1 MNETLDK
8 ARHTFLPL
16 LAALI
21 WGTAFV
27 AQETAAKHA
36 QAFTIN
42 TVRSLLSFLFL
53 LAVIGIYR
61 LATRKKRK
69 NEQPKTADEKKRE
82 RKLLLLG
89 GLLCGTALFVA
100 QSFQQLGFSQG
111 ADSGKGAFITALYMV
126 LVPLFGL
133 FFKQK
138 MPAKVWISLGIAMA
152 GFYLLCIKKDFT
164 LELCDLLIFISA
176 VCFAG
181 HILIIDRFTH
191 DVNGVKLS
199 CAQFA
204 VCTVLSGA
212 TMFIFE
218 TPSFGEITAAWL
230 PLVYLGVF
238 SSGIGYTLQI
248 VSQKGANPAVVSLL
262 LSLESVFGVITSAI
276 ILKKSLTVREY
287 IGCALIFAAVVLTQ
301 LPEFRRRKKNG

>member
-1 MNETLDK
+1 MNKTIDRI
-8 ARHTFLPL
+8 RHNFLPI

-27 AQETAAKHA
+27 AQETAAAHA

-53 LAVIGIYR
+53 LAVIGIYGV
-61 LATRKKRK
+61 ATRKKRK
-69 NEQPKTADEKKRE
+69 DAPQKTAAEKKKD
-82 RKLLLLG
+82 RKMLLLG

-100 QSFQQLGFSQG
+100 QSFQQLGFSEG
-111 ADSGKGAFITALYMV
+111 ADSGKAAFITALYMV
-126 LVPLFGL
+126 LVPIFGL
-133 FFKQK
+133 FFKKK
-138 MPAKVWISLGIAMA
+138 MPVKVWISLAVA
-152 GFYLLCIKKDFT
+152 VVGFYLLCIKKDFT
-164 LELCDLLIFISA
+164 LERCDLLIFISA
-176 VCFAG
+176 ICFAV

-191 DVNGVKLS
+191 DVNGVRLS

-204 VCTVLSGA
+204 VCTVLSGV

-218 TPSFGEITAAWL
+218 TPSAGELTVAWL
-230 PLVYLGVF
+230 PLIYLGVF

-276 ILKKSLTVREY
+276 ILHNTLSAREY
-287 IGCALIFAAVVLTQ
+287 LGCALIFAAVVLTQ
-301 LPEFRRRKKNG
+301 LPEFRRKKKNG

>member
-1 MNETLDK
+1 MNKTLDK
-8 ARHTFLPL
+8 IRHNVLPL
-16 LAALI
+16 LAAVI

-27 AQETAAKHA
+27 AQETAARHA

-53 LAVIGIYR
+53 LLLTGIYNF
-61 LATRKKRK
+61 ATRKKRSGG
-69 NEQPKTADEKKRE
+69 QAKTEDEKKRE

-89 GLLCGTALFVA
+89 GLVCGTVLFVA

-111 ADSGKGAFITALYMV
+111 ADSGKSAFITALYMI

-133 FFKQK
+133 FFKKK
-138 MPAKVWISLGIAMA
+138 MPVKVWISLVIAVV

-164 LELCDLLIFISA
+164 LETCDLLIFISA
-176 VCFAG
+176 VCFAV
-181 HILIIDRFTH
+181 HILVIDKFTH
-191 DVNGVKLS
+191 DVPGVKLS

-212 TMFIFE
+212 TMFVFE
-218 TPSFGEITAAWL
+218 SPSLGEITEAWL
-230 PLVYLGVF
+230 PLIYLGIL

-248 VSQKGANPAVVSLL
+248 VSQKGANPAIVSLL
-262 LSLESVFGVITSAI
+262 LSLESVFGAVTSAI
-276 ILKKSLTVREY
+276 ILKKSLTPREY

-301 LPEFRRRKKNG
+301 LPEIRRKKLHG